1 MTLNEVRAIRHGT
14 RPQRRL
20 ITEQHTRGSLLTK
33 TIPEHEFKPV
43 NATTLS
49 LLFRQSA
56 IALLGK
62 PVDVSIPLIRVCTVG
77 LFAAGVRASV

>member
-1 MTLNEVRAIRHGT
+1 MKLNEVRAIRHGT

-20 ITEQHTRGSLLTK
+20 INEQHTRGSLLTK

-49 LLFRQSA
+49 LLFRSA

-62 PVDVSIPLIRVCTVG
+62 PVDVSIPLIRVCTPG
-77 LFAAGVRASV
+77 LFAAEVRASV